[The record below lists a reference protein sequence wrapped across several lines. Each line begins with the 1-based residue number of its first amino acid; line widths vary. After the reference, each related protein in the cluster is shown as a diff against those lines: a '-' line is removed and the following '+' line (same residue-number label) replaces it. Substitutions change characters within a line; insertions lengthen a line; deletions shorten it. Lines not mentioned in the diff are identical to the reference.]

1 MQLFGFEIKRKKD
14 DQVLPISSVVPPS
27 NQDGSTVVNTG
38 VNAGGYYGMVVDL
51 DASLKNENDLIR
63 RYREVSQYC
72 DCDAAIEDI
81 VNEALI
87 SDETKRPIEI
97 ILDDLKVSAGIKNK
111 ISDEFTEIMRLLK
124 FNDRGHEIFRQWY
137 IDGRLYYQ
145 ILFDENNVKAGIAE
159 LRYIDPRKIRKIK
172 NIKKEKTPQGVEIIK
187 TMEEFYL
194 YNDKGMSEQS
204 TQGVKLPID
213 SVVHCP
219 SGVLDMNSGMML
231 SHLHKAIK
239 PVNQLKMIEDSL
251 VIYRISR
258 APERRIFYIDVG
270 NLPKLKAEQY
280 VNDIMNKFRNKIVY
294 DATTGETRDD
304 RRHLSMMED
313 FWMPR
318 REGGKG
324 TEISTLPGGQNLGAI
339 EDIEYFQNK
348 LYHSL
353 NVPVSRMQQ
362 SEGFSIGRSNEITRD
377 EVKFNKFIVRLRKK
391 FSVLFLEA
399 LKVQL
404 VAKNIINI
412 SDWEDLRQ
420 GIRFDYL
427 EDNHYSELK
436 DSELLT
442 NRVTLLQQIDPY
454 IGRFFSDD
462 WVKRNLLRMGDDDIK
477 AMDAQIK
484 NSLQT
489 NITFAQN
496 KGEQQLAQQQPTMEF
511 QMQQQAETAQQAA
524 AQEGQAQVAADNNA
538 QKKPA
543 PAKKPEGKQ
552 KNTGEQKDSFDWSN

>member
-1 MQLFGFEIKRKKD
+1 
-14 DQVLPISSVVPPS
+14 
-27 NQDGSTVVNTG
+27 
-38 VNAGGYYGMVVDL
+38 
-51 DASLKNENDLIR
+51 
-63 RYREVSQYC
+63 
-72 DCDAAIEDI
+72 
-81 VNEALI
+81 
-87 SDETKRPIEI
+87 
-97 ILDDLKVSAGIKNK
+97 
-111 ISDEFTEIMRLLK
+111 
-124 FNDRGHEIFRQWY
+124 
-137 IDGRLYYQ
+137 
-145 ILFDENNVKAGIAE
+145 
-159 LRYIDPRKIRKIK
+159 
-172 NIKKEKTPQGVEIIK
+172 
-187 TMEEFYL
+187 
-194 YNDKGMSEQS
+194 
-204 TQGVKLPID
+204 
-213 SVVHCP
+213 
-219 SGVLDMNSGMML
+219 
-231 SHLHKAIK
+231 
-239 PVNQLKMIEDSL
+239 
-251 VIYRISR
+251 
-258 APERRIFYIDVG
+258 
-270 NLPKLKAEQY
+270 
-280 VNDIMNKFRNKIVY
+280 
-294 DATTGETRDD
+294 
-304 RRHLSMMED
+304 
-313 FWMPR
+313 
-318 REGGKG
+318 
-324 TEISTLPGGQNLGAI
+324 
-339 EDIEYFQNK
+339 
-348 LYHSL
+348 
-353 NVPVSRMQQ
+353 MQQ

-538 QKKPA
+538 QKKPT